1 MLATVRSCEDA
12 SGSCGT
18 IIRCPDPFLK
28 ITLNALFTVDQR
40 GTAEEIE
47 INTSRWFI
55 LVQVGD

>member
-1 MLATVRSCEDA
+1 M
-12 SGSCGT
+12 GSHGT
-18 IIRCPDPFLK
+18 IIQCPDPFLK

-55 LVQVGD
+55 LVHVGDAVTLDHGPLW